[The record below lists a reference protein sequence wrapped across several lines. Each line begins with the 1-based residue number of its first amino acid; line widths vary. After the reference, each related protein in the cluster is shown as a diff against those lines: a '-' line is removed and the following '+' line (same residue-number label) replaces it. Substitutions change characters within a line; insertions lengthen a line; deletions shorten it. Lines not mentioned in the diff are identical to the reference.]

1 MTVFQDSQQPSAQ
14 PDVDISALRGKSADL
29 STDVSMV
36 DEMVTLFK
44 TEQGVDDSKK
54 VIEIKPEQ
62 RAEFVTLT
70 ANDAALYMTE

>member
-1 MTVFQDSQQPSAQ
+1 MTVSQDSQQPSAQ
-14 PDVDISALRGKSADL
+14 PDVDISAFRGKSADL

-44 TEQGVDDSKK
+44 TQQGVDDSKK

-70 ANDAALYMTE
+70 SNDAAVYMTE

>member
-1 MTVFQDSQQPSAQ
+1 
-14 PDVDISALRGKSADL
+14 
-29 STDVSMV
+29 MV

-70 ANDAALYMTE
+70 ANDAALYMTD